1 MSGIEGNVTENFWI
15 EGVREKRYNFKKIEN
30 SYIPKVIHHC

>member
-15 EGVREKRYNFKKIEN
+15 EEGKKEGYNLKDR
-30 SYIPKVIHHC
+30 KVCIYL